1 MKKLNLN
8 ENFICRIW
16 EKSSYYSGL
25 KSIDGKNIEVLST
38 GEKNKDH
45 GPDYRDAFVRI
56 DGHLFSGDVE
66 IHKSFSDWYAHKHQ
80 KEGKY
85 NKVVLHIVFWET
97 EKDKESKILAKNS
110 RVIPTVFLS
119 KHLTNSIHN
128 IWKEIIDN
136 PSKEF
141 RLPCHEKAGNILQTK
156 KIEFFETVGLKRL
169 NYRTARIKQ
178 RLEELTEE
186 GYDIKKKPVWEKIL
200 FEFICEALGFSKN
213 KSQFLKLARLIPIDK
228 ITNRYSGLTDLDAI
242 IFGAAGFLQEIN
254 IEDEYVDKIKTLK
267 AKYFRSLGIDSMD
280 KAEWNFFRLRP
291 QNFPTRRLAYASG
304 VLAKIINNNFFKE
317 IILAFEEEN
326 TIKRINELF
335 LDIDISLYW
344 KSHFN
349 FGKANPGI
357 KNTIGDER
365 IKDIIINVVFP
376 FVLLYSVSFN
386 NSSLKNNIKN
396 LYLTSKASSR
406 NEITKVMESQL
417 GVKSKTTA
425 VQQGLIHL
433 HNFSCVKGKCDEC
446 LIGSNVFVNEGKV
459 DYLQI
464 ILY

>member
-25 KSIDGKNIEVLST
+25 KSVDGKSIEVLST

-45 GPDYRDAFVRI
+45 GPDYKDAFVRI

-66 IHKSFSDWYAHKHQ
+66 IHKTFSDWYAHNHQ

-97 EKDKESKILAKNS
+97 EKDRESKILAKNS

-119 KHLTNSIHN
+119 KFLTCSIHN

-141 RLPCHEKAGNILQTK
+141 RLPCFERAGSILQIK
-156 KIEFFETVGLKRL
+156 KIEFFETIGLKRL
-169 NYRTARIKQ
+169 NYRTARLKQ

-213 KSQFLKLARLIPIDK
+213 KSQFLKLARLIPVNK
-228 ITNRYSGLTDLDAI
+228 ISNRFSELTYLDGI
-242 IFGAAGFLQEIN
+242 IFGAAGFLHDLQN
-254 IEDEYVDKIKTLK
+254 GDEYVEKIKSLK
-267 AKYFRSLGIDSMD
+267 AKYFQNLGIDSMD

-304 VLAKIINNNFFKE
+304 VLSKIINENLFKE
-317 IILAFEEEN
+317 IILAFEEPE
-326 TIKRINELF
+326 TLKKINELF
-335 LDIDISLYW
+335 LDVEISNYW
-344 KSHFN
+344 KSHYN
-349 FGKANPGI
+349 FGKANSGI
-357 KNTIGDER
+357 KNAIGDER
-365 IKDIIINVVFP
+365 IKDIIINAIFP
-376 FVLLYSVSFN
+376 FVLLYSVSFDN
-386 NSSLKNNIKN
+386 TTLKNKIKN
-396 LYLTSKASSR
+396 LYLTSRASGK
-406 NEITKVMESQL
+406 NEVTRVMESQL
-417 GVKSKTTA
+417 EVKARTTA

-446 LIGSNVFVNEGKV
+446 LIGSNVFVNEGKG

>member
-45 GPDYRDAFVRI
+45 GPDYKDAFIRI
-56 DGHLFSGDVE
+56 DGHLYSGDVE
-66 IHKSFSDWYAHKHQ
+66 IHKTFSDWYAHNHQ

-85 NKVVLHIVFWET
+85 NKVVLHIVFWKT

-119 KHLTNSIHN
+119 KFLTDSIHN

-141 RLPCHEKAGNILQTK
+141 RLPCHERTGNIPKLK
-156 KIEFFETVGLKRL
+156 IIEFLETVGLKRL
-169 NYRTARIKQ
+169 NYRTSRIKQ
-178 RLEELTEE
+178 RLDELTEE
-186 GYDIKKKPVWEKIL
+186 EYDIKKKAVWEKIL

-213 KSQFLKLARLIPIDK
+213 KSQFLKLARLIPTNK
-228 ITNRYSGLTDLDAI
+228 ITGRNYVLTDFDAI
-242 IFGAAGFLQEIN
+242 IFGTAGFIQDFN
-254 IEDEYVDKIKTLK
+254 NSDEYLNKLRTLK
-267 AKYFRSLGIDSMD
+267 TTYFCNLGIDSMD

-304 VLAKIINNNFFKE
+304 ILSAITNKNFFKE
-317 IILAFEEEN
+317 IILAFEESN
-326 TIKRINELF
+326 TIKIIHDIF
-335 LDIDISLYW
+335 LDVEISNYW
-344 KSHFN
+344 KSHYN
-349 FGKANPGI
+349 FGKANPDI
-357 KNTIGDER
+357 KNAIGEER

-396 LYLTSKASSR
+396 LYLTSKSSGK
-406 NEITKVMESQL
+406 NEITRVMESQL
-417 GVKSKTTA
+417 EVKAKTTA

-446 LIGSNVFVNEGKV
+446 LIGSNVFVNESKV